1 MLHYYAKKSFNE
13 EPQLVDA
20 APVERAWVYGSEV
33 SDHELTLVADQ
44 YELDM
49 GIINDVRD
57 RHELPRAEYSK
68 GALYVFIRAPYL
80 DSRGKVRT
88 NSFVA
93 ILKGT
98 MLITLST
105 KKYVTPK
112 EFFAST
118 KVDMKSTKHVFLQL
132 VSFVGGQ
139 YSEFIHGTGKY
150 VRSTELRLETHEV
163 TNKDFIKFVNV
174 ERELNDYKTNL
185 NAMETLLNR
194 LHENRHDTFV
204 DADCEFIEDMM
215 LYLHQLLVSVESH
228 LHAIN
233 SIRNAYT
240 TISNNQLNRRM
251 KTLTLLTLL
260 VALPNVFY
268 GMFGMNVAL
277 PFSEEPWAYGVITG
291 FTLVI
296 VLLAYLVMRRLRI

>member
-13 EPQLVDA
+13 EPQRVEA
-20 APVERAWVYGSEV
+20 APTERAWVYGSEV
-33 SDHELTLVADQ
+33 TDSELAKIAKQ
-44 YELDM
+44 YDLDT

-57 RHELPRAEYSK
+57 RHELPRAEYSND
-68 GALYVFIRAPYL
+68 AMYVFIRSPYV

-88 NSFVA
+88 NAFVA
-93 ILKGT
+93 ILKDT

-112 EFFAST
+112 DFFGQT

-132 VSFVGGQ
+132 VGFVIGQ
-139 YSEFIHGTGKY
+139 YSEYIHETGKF
-150 VRSTELRLETHEV
+150 VRNTEMRLESHEV
-163 TNKDFIKFVNV
+163 SNKDFIKFVSV

-185 NAMETLLNR
+185 TAMETLLGR
-194 LHENRHDTFV
+194 LHENKHDTFV
-204 DADCEFIEDMM
+204 VDDCEYIEDMA
-215 LYLHQLLVSVESH
+215 LYVNQLLVSVESH
-228 LHAIN
+228 TNAIN

-240 TISNNQLNRRM
+240 TISNNILNQRM

-268 GMFGMNVAL
+268 GMFGMNVPL
-277 PFSEEPWAYGVITG
+277 PFADEEWAYAAITG
-291 FTLVI
+291 FTLV
-296 VLLAYLVMRRLRI
+296 VVVLAYTFIRRNRF

>member
-13 EPQLVDA
+13 EPQLVEV
-20 APVERAWVYGSEV
+20 APTERAWVYGSEV
-33 SDHELTLVADQ
+33 TDEELISVAERYQ
-44 YELDM
+44 LDS

-57 RHELPRAEYSK
+57 RHELPRAEYSQ
-68 GALYVFIRAPYL
+68 GALYVFIRAPYV

-88 NSFVA
+88 NAFVA

-112 EFFAST
+112 EFFSQT
-118 KVDMKSTKHVFLQL
+118 TVNMKSTKHVFLQL
-132 VSFVGGQ
+132 VAFVTGQ

-150 VRSTELRLETHEV
+150 VRSTEQKLETHEV

-185 NAMETLLNR
+185 TAMETLLAR

-204 DADCEFIEDMM
+204 DGDCEFIEDMM

-268 GMFGMNVAL
+268 GMFGMNVTL
-277 PFSEEPWAYGVITG
+277 PFSEEPWAYAAITG
-291 FTLVI
+291 FTVFI
-296 VLLAYLVMRRLRI
+296 VFMAYLIMRRLRI